1 MGRSV
6 TKSLNMLSPTNPKQK
21 LKPIGCYSSRTHPVP
36 QTLSQL
42 VNWYI
47 KNIRPVRDKGVTAFQ
62 LNSTSGL
69 HPTLLA
75 AGDVINLCTYGLHFD
90 KKSGFLVKME
100 PHQRRISN
108 YLPLIEAELKH
119 CSALSKKFKN
129 YEEAYDFVAHIAATV
144 RKTNPNLRFGP
155 TATYDIAMR
164 LYYALKG
171 LRPKDI
177 VYFHSGSFEGIKN
190 LYSNMNQPRPTNARP
205 NIDHYTIDYTTLVAE
220 PLLKSLSKLR
230 SDEIEDLCCVF
241 KNELKTISLL

>member
-21 LKPIGCYSSRTHPVP
+21 LKPIGCYPSRPHPVP
-36 QTLSQL
+36 QTLTQL

-75 AGDVINLCTYGLHFD
+75 AGDVINLCTFGLHFD
-90 KKSGFLVKME
+90 KKSGYLVKME
-100 PHQRRISN
+100 PHQRRIAHDLN
-108 YLPLIEAELKH
+108 FIEAKLKRRN
-119 CSALSKKFKN
+119 ALSMKFKN
-129 YEEAYDFVAHIAATV
+129 FEEAYDFVAHVASTI
-144 RKTNPNLRFGP
+144 RKANPNLRFGP
-155 TATYDIAMR
+155 TATYDVAMR
-164 LYYALKG
+164 LYYALQG

-177 VYFHSGSFEGIKN
+177 VYFHSGAFEGIKN
-190 LYSNMNQPRPTNARP
+190 LYSNMNKPRPTKARS

-230 SDEIEDLCCVF
+230 ADEIEDLCCIL
-241 KNELKTISLL
+241 KDELKTILLP